1 MVREGNYSTRRDEFL
16 WSVEIAGYYNTA
28 TDAGHDLI
36 VRERSYT
43 DSYPSC

>member
-1 MVREGNYSTRRDEFL
+1 MVREAITVQEEFDEFL

-36 VRERSYT
+36 VRAQLYG
-43 DSYPSC
+43 